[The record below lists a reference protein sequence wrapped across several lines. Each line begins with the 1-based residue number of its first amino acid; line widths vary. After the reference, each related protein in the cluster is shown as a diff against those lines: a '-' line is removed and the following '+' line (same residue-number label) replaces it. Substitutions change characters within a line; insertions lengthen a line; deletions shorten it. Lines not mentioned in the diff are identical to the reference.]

1 MGHHERAGKGRIV
14 RIQDGDASQS
24 WLPSQRM
31 SIRTHSEK
39 CSQETFRSLSCLRW
53 NKGIA
58 LRVNLIPN
66 RSQELQKDAA
76 TPTHH
81 PSFPGPREE
90 PRSSESPLPV
100 LGFSAHCGHCSRPQA
115 GIAASRQRSS
125 SSASLLLLLQ
135 LSESLMAPQGAT
147 ILRCR
152 KGLWGKRPFLICPS
166 LPHDPCEEQGTLR
179 ASRGL

>member
-1 MGHHERAGKGRIV
+1 MGQHERAGKGRIV

-81 PSFPGPREE
+81 PSFPGPRGRTPLFGE
-90 PRSSESPLPV
+90 PPTGFRFFCPLR
-100 LGFSAHCGHCSRPQA
+100 A
-115 GIAASRQRSS
+115 
-125 SSASLLLLLQ
+125 LLQ
-135 LSESLMAPQGAT
+135 APGGHRRLAAT
-147 ILRCR
+147 LQLLCIAVATAAALRIAHGTTGR
-152 KGLWGKRPFLICPS
+152 HHLEMPQRTVGKASVFDLPFPS
-166 LPHDPCEEQGTLR
+166 T
-179 ASRGL
+179 